1 MAFLG
6 NLIQVYLRRGDLW
19 RLTLPPDPAVEADNI
34 DEKMLSSPLFPFLT
48 LPPPDNMDDLCFSSF
63 IELFELFNTRRH
75 QELSSSHNFR

>member
-1 MAFLG
+1 MGGFSGQFNPSL
-6 NLIQVYLRRGDLW
+6 LETRGLVASY
-19 RLTLPPDPAVEADNI
+19 TSPDPAADNI
-34 DEKMLSSPLFPFLT
+34 DEKMFSPPLFPFLT